1 MPITMIN
8 QILKTCKQLNRLL
21 KRKDPYH
28 ADMVDALLR
37 KIELSV
43 PSDNRKV
50 DKDVIIESLND
61 SADR

>member
-1 MPITMIN
+1 MIN

-37 KIELSV
+37 KIETSV

-50 DKDVIIESLND
+50 DRDVIIESINNHTD
-61 SADR
+61 SNE